1 MTAEAVQR
9 FGCFG
14 GTCEVRVAG
23 AGAWA
28 AAVHAR
34 ARLLEWHRRFTR
46 FDTGSELSRVNADER
61 TELPVSDTMAALA
74 AAVVAAGEHTGGLV
88 DGTLLREVEDAGYRA
103 APASP
108 MPLALL
114 LRLAPGRAPAGPSPA
129 ARWRRIATDG
139 AMLRRPLDVGLDGGG
154 LAKGLFADLLADE
167 LCDREAFVIDC
178 AGDLR
183 LGGSAPRAVRVADP
197 FGGPVRHTF
206 VISGGGVATSG
217 IGRRSWL
224 GRDGRPGHHLLD
236 ASTGRPAF
244 TGVVQATALAPT
256 ALEAEFRAKAAILGG
271 PAAAA
276 SWLPHGGL
284 VVFDDGSQR
293 LVSAPGA
300 VRSRRA
306 GSRSSPRRS
315 A

>member
-1 MTAEAVQR
+1 
-9 FGCFG
+9 
-14 GTCEVRVAG
+14 VAG

-28 AAVHAR
+28 AAAHAR
-34 ARLLEWHRRFTR
+34 ARLLEWHRRFSR
-46 FDTGSELSRVNADER
+46 FDAGSELSRVNADER
-61 TELPVSDTMAALA
+61 AELPVSDTMAALA
-74 AAVVAAGEHTGGLV
+74 AAVIAAGEHTGGLV
-88 DGTLLREVEDAGYRA
+88 DGTLLHEVEDAGYRA

-108 MPLALL
+108 VPLALL
-114 LRLAPGRAPAGPSPA
+114 LRLAPRRAPAGPSPA
-129 ARWRRIATDG
+129 ARWRRIATND
-139 AMLRRPLDVGLDGGG
+139 AVLRRPVGVALDGGG

-167 LCDREAFVIDC
+167 LGSREAFVIDC

-183 LGGSAPRAVRVADP
+183 VGGSEPRAVRVADP
-197 FGGPVRHTF
+197 FGGPIRHTF
-206 VISGGGVATSG
+206 ELSGGGVATSG

-271 PAAAA
+271 PATAAG
-276 SWLPHGGL
+276 WLPHGGL

-293 LVSAPGA
+293 LVSAPGD

-306 GSRSSPRRS
+306 GSRSCPRRS